1 MASKGLNLIR
11 YSFAEY
17 TFERGTPGEYNYRL
31 ELLDELPTH
40 SESKEYM
47 KFMEENGVECVDSYL
62 RWVIFR
68 KKAIDGPFE
77 IYSDY
82 ESRVKHYQKAA
93 SLIGIAVGLNLFI
106 AVLNMNYST
115 FNLYLSMLNWLLV
128 IILSPVLISYLG
140 KISNLKKEMELHDK

>member
-11 YSFAEY
+11 YSFAKY
-17 TFERGTPGEYNYRL
+17 TFERGIPGEYNYRL

-40 SESKEYM
+40 SKSRDYI
-47 KFMEENGVECVDSYL
+47 KFMEENGIECVDSYL

-68 KKAIDGPFE
+68 KKAINGPFE

-82 ESRVKHYQKAA
+82 KSRIKHYQKVA
-93 SLIGIAVGLNLFI
+93 SLIGIGAGLNLFI

-128 IILSPVLISYLG
+128 IILTPVLLSHLR
-140 KISNLKKEMELHDK
+140 KINNLKKEMELHDK